1 MADRFGAELSPELA
15 ALVLAAEEIRGLRF
29 LSTPNVAVVSDD
41 ELARRVAALIA
52 EDLDPE
58 ELAIDEELF
67 ELLGILD
74 GSVDL
79 AAAYQ
84 ALLTEQVLGY
94 YDGDTGELVVV
105 ADEGFS
111 PLQKT
116 IVVHELIH
124 ALVDQHFGFAAVS
137 DALIE
142 AESYHQASALQAL
155 VEGDAT
161 YFQILYMKTLPQAE
175 QLQLVTESLSAD
187 TTVLDSLPDWMGDD
201 LVFPYDQGFA
211 FVERIIEEGGLA
223 GLAQAYETVPTTT
236 EQVLHPTAYF
246 AREPGRPVD
255 IPATA
260 IEGYDVV
267 ETGEFGEWNIRLLLL
282 GEVPRGE
289 ATIAAAGWGGD
300 GYRLFS
306 NGTEI
311 AMVLHTQGDSPQ
323 DGVELAAALVAS
335 LGRSMAVGSPRVS
348 GDDGSEQLTVM
359 QGADYA
365 AVTVL
370 GADVVLVVASDPVVG
385 QALTHPISSG

>member
-1 MADRFGAELSPELA
+1 MFRRFLPIFVALALAVAVCGDDEGSPVNTTTSVDASTTTTGATTSTTVADRFGAELSPELA

-260 IEGYDVV
+260 IEGY
-267 ETGEFGEWNIRLLLL
+267 
-282 GEVPRGE
+282 
-289 ATIAAAGWGGD
+289 
-300 GYRLFS
+300 
-306 NGTEI
+306 
-311 AMVLHTQGDSPQ
+311 
-323 DGVELAAALVAS
+323 
-335 LGRSMAVGSPRVS
+335 GRRR
-348 GDDGSEQLTVM
+348 DR
-359 QGADYA
+359 
-365 AVTVL
+365 
-370 GADVVLVVASDPVVG
+370 
-385 QALTHPISSG
+385 